1 MPLDAQHGWRRD
13 TMITAR
19 AYALIR
25 IREMRVI
32 TLTAGVSP
40 G

>member
-1 MPLDAQHGWRRD
+1 MVNLRD

-25 IREMRVI
+25 IRRMRVI
-32 TLTAGVSP
+32 VPTAGVSP